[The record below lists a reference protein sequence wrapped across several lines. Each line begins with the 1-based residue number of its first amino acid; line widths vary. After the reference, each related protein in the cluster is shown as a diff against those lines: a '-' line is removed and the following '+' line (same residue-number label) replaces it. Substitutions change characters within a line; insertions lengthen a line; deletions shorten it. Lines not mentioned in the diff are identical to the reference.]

1 MLNNPALKRS
11 GLQSLINPA
20 FVQEQLRRNI
30 SRPWYVD
37 SGCSRHMTGDL
48 SQLSNIQEISN
59 DGYAFFAGGE
69 KGKITQMGIVT
80 NGTLQ
85 FDRVNYVP
93 ELQHSLLSV
102 SQICDKDFSTH
113 FTKKECLILK
123 PGIVIPEDWN
133 KQDDSGVIVRNKA
146 RLVVRGFRQIEG
158 LDYTEVY
165 APVARLEAIRIFLAY
180 ASYMG
185 FTVYQMDAASTT

>member
-1 MLNNPALKRS
+1 M
-11 GLQSLINPA
+11 
-20 FVQEQLRRNI
+20 
-30 SRPWYVD
+30 
-37 SGCSRHMTGDL
+37 
-48 SQLSNIQEISN
+48 
-59 DGYAFFAGGE
+59 FFAGGE

-123 PGIVIPEDWN
+123 PGIVIPEDWILLRSERKGDAYIIDMN
-133 KQDDSGVIVRNKA
+133 KNTTENVTCLFSKISEHNAMLWHRRLGHANVTNLNRLAKLGLVRD
-146 RLVVRGFRQIEG
+146 L
-158 LDYTEVY
+158 
-165 APVARLEAIRIFLAY
+165 PVKDFITFEKCLAC
-180 ASYMG
+180 AQG
-185 FTVYQMDAASTT
+185 KQH